1 MAGGVKRRFQPQV
14 CPYHDRN
21 AYLEGR
27 LSIRGITDGR
37 CAEAISALRRTV
49 LSHCCRTTAYW
60 CSAQWDGRSAA
71 LADAHGRMAIL
82 KKAVGRVKRG
92 ARFPTFNLAR
102 GYRHR
107 PHKAFIAITI
117 VLDGVQHTR
126 PADSLKYLSC
136 YMLVAASGKIEGVTE
151 EFSCLDP

>member
-14 CPYHDRN
+14 CPHHDRN

-71 LADAHGRMAIL
+71 FAEVRQ
-82 KKAVGRVKRG
+82 
-92 ARFPTFNLAR
+92 P
-102 GYRHR
+102 
-107 PHKAFIAITI
+107 TI
-117 VLDGVQHTR
+117 VLRKADFGVKQVGCLPTFGVTR
-126 PADSLKYLSC
+126 RLKQSPLPVVVRLNLINSTVCKLPDS
-136 YMLVAASGKIEGVTE
+136 GVTE
-151 EFSCLDP
+151 TYIAWRPLAIKFR